1 MICSLKTKCLCLM
14 SLKADS
20 WLLKRPK
27 ALQTSSLYKKKIFS
41 SMGHFHWPWTVCL
54 GSLEVHLELY
64 GTPASPNAF
73 WCHTAK
79 TGRWT
84 VLTNLIMIAFK
95 YLFIQTVWYQSIIK
109 NFSSME
115 WKIFFH
121 LLNLERLQLYFCF
134 RRHQLWKEIDKK
146 FHNTFVEAE
155 PLIETSSDNALAPHS
170 LM

>member
-27 ALQTSSLYKKKIFS
+27 ALQTSSLYKKKY
-41 SMGHFHWPWTVCL
+41 FHQWDTFIGLELCL

-84 VLTNLIMIAFK
+84 VLTNLIMIVFK
-95 YLFIQTVWYQSIIK
+95 YFFIQTVWYQSIIK

-121 LLNLERLQLYFCF
+121 LLNLERLQPYFCF
-134 RRHQLWKEIDKK
+134 PRHQLWKEIDKK